1 MSLRSA
7 ARGWWIL
14 GLLGVAHLFIAASV
28 GAGTSPAEGPIAA
41 ASQSRRIVAVG
52 DIHGAFDELTSI
64 LREAGL
70 IDEDLRWAGGE
81 AIFVQTG
88 DFTDRG
94 PNVRKCMDLLMR
106 LQQEAPGAG
115 GEVIVLLAN
124 HEVMNLVS
132 VVRDVAAV
140 EYATFADDDSGRR
153 QDEAFEAWAK
163 IRAERARAAGDPE
176 PALGDDLRAAWEVEY
191 PLGYSER
198 MEAFGPRGTY
208 GKWLRERPT
217 AVRIED
223 TLFMHAGVSPALA
236 DRSVDE
242 MNDQIWTEIGVY
254 SDVKDEM
261 VNRGLITPNAK
272 LNEVIAIARA
282 ELGRIFAA
290 SDPAFG
296 DTPSARDAR
305 FTESLQSV
313 ANVDRWQ
320 LLDENGFLW
329 FRGWAMWTDVDQ
341 ELVAEVLGKQG
352 VSRIVVAHTTQPDAT
367 IKARFNGGVFLIDT
381 GMLASHYGGR
391 PSALEIVDGRFT
403 AIYVGERVELF

>member
-1 MSLRSA
+1 
-7 ARGWWIL
+7 
-14 GLLGVAHLFIAASV
+14 
-28 GAGTSPAEGPIAA
+28 
-41 ASQSRRIVAVG
+41 
-52 DIHGAFDELTSI
+52 
-64 LREAGL
+64 
-70 IDEDLRWAGGE
+70 
-81 AIFVQTG
+81 
-88 DFTDRG
+88 
-94 PNVRKCMDLLMR
+94 
-106 LQQEAPGAG
+106 
-115 GEVIVLLAN
+115 
-124 HEVMNLVS
+124 
-132 VVRDVAAV
+132 
-140 EYATFADDDSGRR
+140 
-153 QDEAFEAWAK
+153 
-163 IRAERARAAGDPE
+163 
-176 PALGDDLRAAWEVEY
+176 
-191 PLGYSER
+191 
-198 MEAFGPRGTY
+198 
-208 GKWLRERPT
+208 
-217 AVRIED
+217 
-223 TLFMHAGVSPALA
+223 MHAGVSPALA

-242 MNDQIWTEIGVY
+242 MNNQIWTEIGVY

-272 LNEVIAIARA
+272 LNEVITIARA